1 MLPVVKGILKGERRS
16 LARAIS
22 IIDNDDHD
30 SQIIIRQIF
39 DKTGKARAV
48 GFTGPAGGGKKF
60 TYRKIS
66 SQFSGFGIQGCCSC
80 SRSNQSNYWRSNFG

>member
-1 MLPVVKGILKGERRS
+1 MLKKKYIISTKYSDMLPVVKGILKGERRS

-22 IIDNDDHD
+22 IIDNDDYD

-48 GFTGPAGGGKKF
+48 GLQVLQEGK
-60 TYRKIS
+60 ILL
-66 SQFSGFGIQGCCSC
+66 
-80 SRSNQSNYWRSNFG
+80 